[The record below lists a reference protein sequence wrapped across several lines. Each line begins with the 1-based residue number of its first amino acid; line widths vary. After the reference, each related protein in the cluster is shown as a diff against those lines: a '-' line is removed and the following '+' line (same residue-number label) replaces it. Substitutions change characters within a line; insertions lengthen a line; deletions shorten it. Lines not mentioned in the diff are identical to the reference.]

1 MERLLK
7 TSKTRRTFE
16 PFFSSQRNDDV
27 MLLKGAVFCALCFG
41 SEKFSPAFVNIKRNK
56 QPKSELWKTDSLTSS
71 KTPIAIRSIF
81 LRVCSPMPYFLCIFF
96 LPFQY
101 LNSINALGGYFYVSL
116 YLVAIHTVW
125 SSWIK
130 MCRNAALKHIPITFT
145 YTIYILLVRLCYYNP
160 SFSLQ
165 KSASSF
171 PFARTRFSL
180 YIELGCGCTI
190 SGIFNV
196 FLFFTLFFLPAH

>member
-96 LPFQY
+96 LPFIP
-101 LNSINALGGYFYVSL
+101 SINALGGYFYVSL

-130 MCRNAALKHIPITFT
+130 MCRNAALKHITFT
-145 YTIYILLVRLCYYNP
+145 YTIYILLVGLCYHNP

-196 FLFFTLFFLPAH
+196 FLFFTLFFLPH